1 MNEAGAHCP
10 ERATTINSCNGIFIS
25 EFIFRYAFPAKNNW
39 KIPNISCKQTLFY
52 FSFCCFQNV
61 GELVSKTSA
70 WKRAGSARK
79 KINYFLLPLPLPPC
93 AGGQFNP
100 LRFIF
105 YHPRSTDF
113 EEKIEA
119 LLTGSTKQGKT
130 WLLTKGEARAKPLTA
145 LISPPFEF
153 YFFFGRPWFL
163 EMKDNCSRSISSTAF
178 QSFIQLPRVLNYVLK
193 HISFPSVRLS

>member
-1 MNEAGAHCP
+1 MLFPRKITKKYQTYPVNRLCF
-10 ERATTINSCNGIFIS
+10 IFI
-25 EFIFRYAFPAKNNW
+25 FVVFK
-39 KIPNISCKQTLFY
+39 
-52 FSFCCFQNV
+52 NV
-61 GELVSKTSA
+61 GELVSKASA

-113 EEKIEA
+113 EEKIEV